1 MSDTTTLQKPSSALL
16 PFRINERYYAP
27 ILISLIL
34 IVGQVSF
41 HFLTSPTGTA
51 IGIIS
56 SILTELLMGFLF
68 YRKLPNFASA
78 YVSGISVGIL
88 VQSTMV
94 WPYVLCC
101 IIAILS
107 KYCIRIDKRH
117 LWNPSNLGIV
127 TLLLVAPRYVSTLG
141 AQAGN
146 SMFAMTIIW
155 IVGSIIVYRIKRLH
169 ICLTYVFFFLLY
181 AAFRALILSHYVA
194 NESFLQEAAPI
205 TGPMYQLF
213 IFFMITDPKTT
224 VHSRKGQMLVAF
236 LVASIENI
244 FRMYGTLASPPDG
257 TLGNIVATHAPYFA
271 LTLMGPSANFIEI
284 MKMKYRLVNAN
295 DSAIAAKNS
304 ELSEISV
311 SSSVV
316 SLK

>member
-181 AAFRALILSHYVA
+181 AAFRSLILSHYVA

-213 IFFMITDPKTT
+213 IFFMITDPKNYGTFT
-224 VHSRKGQMLVAF
+224 KRPNAGCVSCREHREYFQDVWYTRFTPRWHIRKYRRNPC
-236 LVASIENI
+236 SI
-244 FRMYGTLASPPDG
+244 FRFDIDG
-257 TLGNIVATHAPYFA
+257 TFSKFY
-271 LTLMGPSANFIEI
+271 
-284 MKMKYRLVNAN
+284 
-295 DSAIAAKNS
+295 
-304 ELSEISV
+304 
-311 SSSVV
+311 
-316 SLK
+316 